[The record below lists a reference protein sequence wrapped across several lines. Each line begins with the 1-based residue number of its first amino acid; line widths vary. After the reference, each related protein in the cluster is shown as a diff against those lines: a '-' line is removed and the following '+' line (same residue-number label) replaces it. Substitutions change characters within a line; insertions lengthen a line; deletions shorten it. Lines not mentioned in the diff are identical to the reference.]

1 MGAIVCGE
9 LEQGEFV
16 VLQFSLSSSLHLL
29 ELRARVCHRWG
40 YYCGFEFLVVGE
52 VQRERIKQACEE
64 LPMKG
69 GQDEH
74 GNS

>member
-1 MGAIVCGE
+1 
-9 LEQGEFV
+9 
-16 VLQFSLSSSLHLL
+16 
-29 ELRARVCHRWG
+29 
-40 YYCGFEFLVVGE
+40 LVVGE
-52 VQRERIKQACEE
+52 VQRERIKQACEG